1 MLTALPGF
9 RPMQIYMTETKMTL
23 GEVLK
28 GSGAGFIRTLAA
40 LACLARGRNM
50 LREVIV
56 VSGKRF

>member
-28 GSGAGFIRTLAA
+28 GSGPGFIRMLAA

-50 LREVIV
+50 LER
-56 VSGKRF
+56 SL